1 MISILVIK
9 SQRKIMT
16 LRKFS
21 KISTTVSYKLF
32 FDEMKY
38 MAAFLASKTKNILSY
53 ESFYLIQL
61 HIFIPVHV
69 YFVLI

>member
-38 MAAFLASKTKNILSY
+38 MAAFLASKN
-53 ESFYLIQL
+53 
-61 HIFIPVHV
+61 
-69 YFVLI
+69 